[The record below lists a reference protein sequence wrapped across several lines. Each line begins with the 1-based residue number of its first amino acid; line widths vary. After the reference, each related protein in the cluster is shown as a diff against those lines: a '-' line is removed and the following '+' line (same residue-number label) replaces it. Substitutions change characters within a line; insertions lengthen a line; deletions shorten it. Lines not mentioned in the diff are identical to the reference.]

1 MKVIEKV
8 QACIHSLDGKLDE
21 AEIIEQIDTYN
32 YIAKYKGK
40 LYKAIF
46 NPFSGYYYVDDK
58 YGVLEN

>member
-21 AEIIEQIDTYN
+21 AEIIEQIDVYN
-32 YIAKYKGK
+32 YIAKYKDK
-40 LYKAIF
+40 RYKAIF

-58 YGVLEN
+58 YGVLED